1 MKSTDNP
8 SLIETVIASGADAS
22 YVRTI
27 PKTQT
32 QSGSG
37 EMSLALGWPPECAI
51 PVAAGGKYPQ
61 MADANGVLNLLSAA
75 VQQLQ
80 ARFFGAYNA
89 DFATA
94 IGGYPLN
101 AIVSDTTAG
110 KFWVST
116 AEDNTTAPG
125 SDGASWQSLFNG
137 YATQAQSDARYLM
150 LASTALQTVS
160 GPVTFSGTTLV
171 PPIADWTQPQALGAA
186 DAEGRYIRSPYNP
199 ATDYRIQTI
208 SRNKVSGDI
217 FVFAEDDSNTQLQP
231 AGDYATNTALNN
243 EVTARVNAVAGLD
256 AAKVNRGG
264 DTMEW
269 LNTNGSVVATNQPST
284 TTSGQM
290 NFGPSFQCQ
299 TNGRS
304 MAAFFVQENVGNTT
318 DGVLRVGY
326 AGEWLGYYWFNQSGR
341 LNSNLGPYAL
351 TSDLPLSAGQKIF
364 IFTATVTDTQDIA
377 LPQAMSNVLF
387 VTAQG
392 GTDGKGTG
400 MTTVNSWTNSTV
412 NVTVASYHT
421 GAPQR
426 ATITQTFL
434 VIAIP

>member
-1 MKSTDNP
+1 MKSTDKP
-8 SLIETVIASGADAS
+8 SLIETVIASGAKAS

-32 QSGSG
+32 KSGSG
-37 EMSLALGWPPECAI
+37 EMSLDLGWPPECAI

-80 ARFFGAYNA
+80 ARFFGPYNA

-137 YATQAQSDARYLM
+137 YATQ
-150 LASTALQTVS
+150 TW
-160 GPVTFSGTTLV
+160 
-171 PPIADWTQPQALGAA
+171 ADS
-186 DAEGRYIRSPYNP
+186 RYIRSPANP
-199 ATDYRIQTI
+199 ATDYRIQTM
-208 SRNKVSGDI
+208 SRNKVSGGI
-217 FVFAEDDSNTQLQP
+217 FAAAEDGSNTQLQP
-231 AGDYATNTALNN
+231 AGDYATNPALQAETQRATTAENGLQSSKANLNGGN
-243 EVTARVNAVAGLD
+243 NYTGDQSIYNARVVVHNSPNLAPGDWNYSPSLIARTDSRAGLQLFAQDQVNGGASVVLTYEWNAVQQVYWWFGSD
-256 AAKVNRGG
+256 GSINNSAKG
-264 DTMEW
+264 E
-269 LNTNGSVVATNQPST
+269 VA
-284 TTSGQM
+284 
-290 NFGPSFQCQ
+290 FQSQ
-299 TNGRS
+299 
-304 MAAFFVQENVGNTT
+304 
-318 DGVLRVGY
+318 
-326 AGEWLGYYWFNQSGR
+326 
-341 LNSNLGPYAL
+341 
-351 TSDLPLSAGQKIF
+351 LPLPAGQKIF

-412 NVTVASYHT
+412 NVSVASYHT